1 MMLLPGQRLGDR
13 PVAVP
18 GSDAVWATG
27 EHQEAGKLTKNCWK
41 MPILK
46 WENHLN
52 HIYIGNMWGIRQ
64 L

>member
-18 GSDAVWATG
+18 GSNAVWATG

-46 WENHLN
+46 YGK
-52 HIYIGNMWGIRQ
+52 II
-64 L
+64 